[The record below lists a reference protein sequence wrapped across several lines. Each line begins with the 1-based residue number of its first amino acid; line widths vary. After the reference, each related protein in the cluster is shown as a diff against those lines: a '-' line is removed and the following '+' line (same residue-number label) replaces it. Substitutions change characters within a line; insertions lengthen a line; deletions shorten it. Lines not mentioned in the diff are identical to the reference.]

1 VVISFIVPA
10 HNEELLIGRTLASIH
25 NSARRLGVNYEIIVA
40 NDAST
45 DRTGAIADA
54 HGAGIV
60 NVNHRQISATRNAG
74 AAAATGDI
82 FIFVD
87 ADTVINARVVRAALR
102 ALRRGVAGGGCTI
115 RTDGK
120 LPLYGAVVVCAVRVF
135 QPILGIAGG
144 CFLFCTRQ
152 SYLSAGGFD
161 ATMFAAEEVDFGAR
175 LRRQGRFV
183 ILRDCVITSGRKLR
197 AHSALDLLRIGIRF
211 AREGREALR
220 RREGL
225 EFWYGPR
232 EAAPAESHGFR

>member
-1 VVISFIVPA
+1 VISFIVPA

-25 NSARRLGVNYEIIVA
+25 KSARRVSMNYEIIVA

-45 DRTGAIADA
+45 DRTEAIADA
-54 HGAGIV
+54 HGACIV
-60 NVNHRQISATRNAG
+60 NVNHRQIAATRNAG

-87 ADTVINARVVRAALR
+87 ADTVINPRVVRAALR

-115 RTDGK
+115 RADGK

-175 LRRQGRFV
+175 LRRHGRFV

-232 EAAPAESHGFR
+232 EGAPAETHGFR